1 MGPQTNKSE
10 QVFSDGH
17 PMSLAGG
24 PGPGPEGVV
33 SCLMPRVSWDWG
45 GPIFDV
51 QGAGLAPMYDVGWG
65 RGVNQ
70 GWGPVQ

>member
-17 PMSLAGG
+17 QMSLEGG

-33 SCLMPRVSWDWG
+33 PCLMPRVSWDWD

-51 QGAGLAPMYDVGWG
+51 QGAGLA